1 MRLRFLGTRGE
12 IDVRS
17 LRHVRHSSLF
27 VDSVRGEVMLDCGAD
42 WLGELERLRPD
53 AVVLTHAHPDHAAGV
68 KEGAPCPVY
77 ATAETW
83 SVLARRPI
91 EKRVEVV
98 PGEPFEIGALRFV
111 AFPVEHSLRAP
122 AVGYRVAR
130 GGSSF
135 VYLPDVA
142 RIADPRATLAGIDL
156 YVGDGASITRPILRR
171 RDAVLIGHASI
182 RTQLDWCAEGGV
194 RKALFTHCGS
204 QIVKGDEQ
212 AIAQRVHDLGRAVRV
227 QASIA
232 SDGLEIDLAKTA
244 KASRARGR

>member
-1 MRLRFLGTRGE
+1 MRSHG
-12 IDVRS
+12 
-17 LRHVRHSSLF
+17 HMRHSALL
-27 VDSVRGEVMLDCGAD
+27 VANGRRAVMLDCGAD
-42 WLGELERLRPD
+42 WLGELERLRPG
-53 AVVLTHAHPDHAAGV
+53 AVVLTRAHPDHAAGL

-83 SVLARRPI
+83 SALARRPI
-91 EKRVEVV
+91 DERMEVV
-98 PGEPFEIGALRFV
+98 PCEPFEIGALRLV

-122 AVGYRVAR
+122 AVGYRVAH
-130 GGSSF
+130 GCSSF

-171 RDAVLIGHASI
+171 RDGVLIGHASI

-194 RKALFTHCGS
+194 REALFTHCGS

-212 AIAQRVHDLGRAVRV
+212 AIAKRVHDLGRAVGVRAGV
-227 QASIA
+227 A
-232 SDGLEIDLAKTA
+232 SDGLEVSLAKAA